1 MQMAQNSELIAAEAK
16 DLIDL
21 DAAGRH
27 AGVYGW

>member
-21 DAAGRH
+21 DAGRH